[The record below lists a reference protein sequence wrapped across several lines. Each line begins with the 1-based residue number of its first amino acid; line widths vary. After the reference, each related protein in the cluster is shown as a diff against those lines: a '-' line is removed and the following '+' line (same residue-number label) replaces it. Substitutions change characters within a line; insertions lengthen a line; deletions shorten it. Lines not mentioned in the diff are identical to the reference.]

1 MPSIFTGDG
10 QGWHVPNVPYATLR
24 TILFERVTTSL
35 PAGVTKSGGNPPTW
49 VQFAPPATGSTAE
62 GQTFTITPDGTVAL
76 VPS

>member
-10 QGWHVPNVPYATLR
+10 QGWHVPNVPYTTLR

-35 PAGVTKSGGNPPTW
+35 PAGVTKSTGNPPTW
-49 VQFAPPATGSTAE
+49 VQFAPPATGPD

>member
-1 MPSIFTGDG
+1 MPTIVTGDG
-10 QGWHVPNVPYATLR
+10 QGWSVPNVPYATLR

-35 PAGVTKSGGNPPTW
+35 PAGVTKSAGNPPMW
-49 VQFAPPATGSTAE
+49 VQFAPPATGPD